1 MSDAIE
7 KAKELGQAII
17 ESEEYKDYQRYK
29 LTLEEKGVINKARS
43 IEKANAVINSGKSNE
58 NDKVFKDAKEIV
70 KSCENLNEVKDYVSS
85 KQKLNQLLS
94 AVNGT
99 LAHITGME
107 AGDNA
112 CGGCGGCSKLN

>member
-29 LTLEEKGVINKARS
+29 LILEEKGVINKALS
-43 IEKANAVINSGKSNE
+43 FEKANAVINSGKYNE